1 MAEKS
6 KKPTPNKP
14 KFSAWWI
21 YTAIILVFLALNFFS
36 SGSDFGQLSSLTNAS
51 ILFYYWYCI
60 VVFFISV
67 QMQCKK
73 VLQTLQLCLQMRW
86 PRSLRPLLQ
95 WMQPALDHCDHEDCN
110 DM

>member
-1 MAEKS
+1 MRSAIS
-6 KKPTPNKP
+6 ALAFKKTEP
-14 KFSAWWI
+14 KFG
-21 YTAIILVFLALNFFS
+21 S
-36 SGSDFGQLSSLTNAS
+36 SGSYFGQLSSLTNAY